1 MQNLRGGLAGMP
13 GARCSGRTGGYDGGM
28 KTRVESLINDFRF
41 AGRSLGKN
49 AGFTCIVV
57 LTLALGIGAVS
68 SVFSLIDGVLLTPPP
83 YSNPN
88 QIVLIKLTTAD
99 GRPSLEGCA
108 GLQWAQWEKEA
119 GSFEAMAGYHWEFDF
134 LCLPD
139 TTEQVNGLVT
149 TPSYFQVVGVQPRLG
164 RAFLAS
170 EGYKDP
176 VVIIG
181 NDLWRRLFN
190 SDRHIIGKTIH
201 LSRSDALDI
210 GPRTIVGVMP
220 AGVRFLPSPA
230 QAEYPGYDVN
240 KPIDYWLPAHV
251 DLSNGKHD
259 YYNVVGRLRDHITP
273 AQAQA
278 ELGVITGRQ
287 SHADKEFEGL
297 TARVE
302 PLQNELNREG
312 SRLLFPLFGA
322 VAMVFLIAC
331 GNVAGLVLAR
341 GLQRQQEYA
350 IRCALGASRLQI
362 FRQVFV
368 ENLLLA
374 FFGGA
379 VAVGFAGATVK
390 GLKVFAGTALPRLDA
405 VRTGWPSLCFCITAS
420 AAAAVLV
427 GLVPALRAVQ
437 LEPAKGI
444 KGRTSSPGRADRQLL
459 SGLAVLQTALTLA
472 LLVGAGLL
480 IRTVM
485 NLGQV
490 RPGYE
495 TQNILSMSVTQVRY
509 VQQAAGMKEDK
520 AWVSRFLDFHRR
532 AVSQIAR
539 LPGIKSAAWAWG
551 VPLTGNKWVGTINVS
566 HLTTIARSQKD
577 VGISMRSVTPEYF
590 QTVGLPLVEGRG
602 FRAKEAFEWPWPSSA
617 TNVAFAAIVNQAMAE
632 RYFSGMDPI
641 GKSLRFSFENIHGDA
656 KIVGIVAN
664 AHDEALTQRSEP
676 ELYFS
681 FWQLPPGTKHL
692 VVRTVSDPAL
702 LTRAVQRELRRL
714 DPTVVIQEVKT
725 FARIRKESISSQ
737 LFAMRLLTAF
747 SFLAGA
753 VALIGIYGV
762 LSLSVACRRREMAV
776 RIAVGA
782 QRANVLVLVL
792 GQGSKLVGLGV
803 AIGMAGALVMTGL
816 LKAFLF
822 GVTPSDPLTF
832 GVTAILFTVV
842 ALVACLIPA
851 RRATKVDPIMALRYE

>member
-1 MQNLRGGLAGMP
+1 MS
-13 GARCSGRTGGYDGGM
+13 GARCSGRTGGYDSGAALGM
-28 KTRVESLINDFRF
+28 RTCVESLISDIRF

-49 AGFTCIVV
+49 PGFTCIVV
-57 LTLALGIGAVS
+57 LTLALGIGAAS

-88 QIVLIKLTTAD
+88 RIVLIKLASVD

-108 GLQWAQWEKEA
+108 GLQWAQWQKEA

-149 TPSYFQVVGVQPRLG
+149 TPSYFQVVGVQPKLG

-170 EGYKDP
+170 EGYKNP

-181 NDLWRRLFN
+181 NGLWQRRFN
-190 SDRHIIGKTIH
+190 SDPRIIGKTIH
-201 LSRSDALDI
+201 LSRGDWLDI

-220 AGVRFLPSPA
+220 PGVRFLPSPT

-240 KPIDYWLPAHV
+240 KPIDYWLPAQV

-259 YYNVVGRLRDHITP
+259 YYNVIGRLRDHITP

-278 ELGVITGRQ
+278 ELTVITGRQ
-287 SHADKEFEGL
+287 SRADKAFEGL
-297 TARVE
+297 TAHVE
-302 PLQNELNREG
+302 LLQDELNREG

-331 GNVAGLVLAR
+331 GNVAGLLLAR

-350 IRCALGASRLQI
+350 VRCALGASRWQV

-379 VAVGFAGATVK
+379 VAVGFAAATVK

-405 VRTGWPSLCFCITAS
+405 VRTGWPSLCFCIMAS

-427 GLVPALRAVQ
+427 GLVPALRAAE
-437 LEPAKGI
+437 LDPAKGI
-444 KGRTSSPGRADRQLL
+444 KSGGPTSGPGRADRQLL

-485 NLGQV
+485 NLAQV

-520 AWVSRFLDFHRR
+520 AWASRFLDFHRR

-551 VPLTGNKWVGTINVS
+551 VPLTGNKWVGTIKVG
-566 HLTTIARSQKD
+566 HLPTTAPPQQE

-632 RYFSGMDPI
+632 RYFPGMDAL
-641 GKSLRFSFENIHGDA
+641 GKSIRFSFENVHGNA
-656 KIVGIVAN
+656 EIVGIVAN
-664 AHDEALTQRSEP
+664 AHEEALTQRAEP

-714 DPTVVIQEVKT
+714 DPTVVIQDVKT
-725 FARIRKESISSQ
+725 FEHIRADSLSSQ
-737 LFAMRLLTAF
+737 LFAMRLLAAF
-747 SFLAGA
+747 SFLACA

-762 LSLSVACRRREMAV
+762 LSLSVAYRRREMAV

-782 QRANVLVLVL
+782 QRANVLLLVL

-803 AIGMAGALVMTGL
+803 AIGIGGALALTGL

-822 GVTPSDPLTF
+822 GVTPTDPLTF

-851 RRATKVDPIMALRYE
+851 RRAAKVDPITALRYE